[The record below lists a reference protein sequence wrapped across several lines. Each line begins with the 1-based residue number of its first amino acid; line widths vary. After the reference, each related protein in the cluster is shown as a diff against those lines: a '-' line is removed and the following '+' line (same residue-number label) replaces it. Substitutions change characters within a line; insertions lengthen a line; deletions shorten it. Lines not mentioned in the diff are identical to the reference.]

1 MFTGIIELTGTIS
14 GVERKGKGAV
24 FEIAT
29 AWDAAS
35 YQIGESIA
43 VSGVCMT
50 VVHFEPAGEG
60 SRFRIDASPET
71 VERTS
76 MPDWRI
82 GTRVNLERPLSLSDA
97 LGGHLVTGHIDG
109 CGTVVEIEEEEGPMP
124 GRIVTLEIPR
134 KLAKYMIYKGSVAVD
149 GVSLTVHACDE
160 TTLALNL
167 VPHTLE
173 VTTFGTCK
181 LGERMNIEVDIIGKY
196 VEKFLHWLTPE
207 DLERLRR
214 DRNGT

>member
-1 MFTGIIELTGTIS
+1 MFTGIIERTGTITQI
-14 GVERKGKGAV
+14 ERKGEGAV

-29 AWDAAS
+29 DWPPSS

-43 VSGVCMT
+43 VNGICLT
-50 VVHFEPAGEG
+50 VVHFEADGEG

-71 VERTS
+71 VQRTT
-76 MPDWRI
+76 MPDWEVGR
-82 GTRVNLERPLSLSDA
+82 RVNLERPLSLSHL

-109 CGTVVEIEEEEGPMP
+109 CGRVVRIEEEEGPMP

-134 KLAKYMIYKGSVAVD
+134 ELARYMIFKGSVAVD
-149 GVSLTVHACDE
+149 GVSLTVHACDAS
-160 TTLALNL
+160 TLALNL

-173 VTTFGTCK
+173 VTTFGTCRV
-181 LGERMNIEVDIIGKY
+181 GDRMNIEVDIIGKY

-207 DLERLRR
+207 DLERLRQ
-214 DRNGT
+214 DRSD

>member
-1 MFTGIIELTGTIS
+1 MFTGIIERTGTITHI
-14 GVERKGKGAV
+14 ERKGEGAV

-29 AWDAAS
+29 DWPPSS

-43 VSGVCMT
+43 VNGICLT
-50 VVHFEPAGEG
+50 VVHFEADGQG

-71 VERTS
+71 VQRTT
-76 MPDWRI
+76 MPDWRL
-82 GTRVNLERPLSLSDA
+82 GRRVNLERPLSLSNL

-109 CGTVVEIEEEEGPMP
+109 CGRVVRIEEEEGPMP
-124 GRIVTLEIPR
+124 GRIVTLEIPPE
-134 KLAKYMIYKGSVAVD
+134 LARYMIFKGSVAVD
-149 GVSLTVHACDE
+149 GVSLTVHACDAS
-160 TTLALNL
+160 TLALNL

-173 VTTFGTCK
+173 VTTFGTCRV
-181 LGERMNIEVDIIGKY
+181 GDRMNIEVDIIGKY

-214 DRNGT
+214 ERSE